1 MGIGGIGM
9 SALAKWHLQ
18 EGHQI
23 SGCDSADSRSVQH
36 LRSLGIPVHCGHDP
50 NHLTEKMTLIK
61 NRAVPT
67 DEPEAQYAKKLGIV
81 VKHRIELLGDQFKRL
96 NAIGITGSHGKS
108 TTTGMISTIFY
119 QLGLDPSVLVGAELQ
134 NIGGNMRFGQ
144 GNTLVAE
151 VDESDPGFSLLNSH
165 LAVLTNLEN
174 DHVADGFSERRT
186 YHATFDDLLA
196 ATQEFASRAKKVLF
210 CADWPLLN
218 SLFNQN
224 NAAVTYGTAPDA
236 TYRISELKLL
246 PESSKFNLSLPDGNI
261 QQVCL
266 SIPGQHNVLNAAAA
280 LGVAHLSGLDISA
293 SANALSQ
300 FKGVNRRWQ
309 HWGAIK
315 GALIIDDYAH
325 HPTEIRATL
334 KTARLTGRR
343 IRAVVQPH
351 RWVRTALHW
360 PAIADAASLADEVFL
375 VDIYGAGELPI
386 PGITPQIIRNR
397 VSSTGTPI
405 EYHSS
410 FESVVSSIVNTLDT
424 SDLIITLGA
433 GDVWK
438 VAKLLVDQAR
448 HD

>member
-1 MGIGGIGM
+1 M
-9 SALAKWHLQ
+9 
-18 EGHQI
+18 
-23 SGCDSADSRSVQH
+23 
-36 LRSLGIPVHCGHDP
+36 
-50 NHLTEKMTLIK
+50 
-61 NRAVPT
+61 
-67 DEPEAQYAKKLGIV
+67 
-81 VKHRIELLGDQFKRL
+81 
-96 NAIGITGSHGKS
+96 
-108 TTTGMISTIFY
+108 
-119 QLGLDPSVLVGAELQ
+119 
-134 NIGGNMRFGQ
+134 
-144 GNTLVAE
+144 
-151 VDESDPGFSLLNSH
+151 LNSH
-165 LAVLTNLEN
+165 LAVLTHLEN

-246 PESSKFNLSLPDGNI
+246 PKSSKFNLSLPDGNI

-293 SANALSQ
+293 SANALRQ

-410 FESVVSSIVNTLDT
+410 FESVVSSIVNTLDP